1 MGPAFSGFM
10 QIAYVTTDLD
20 KAMALYRDRYNVP
33 SFFTVNGEL
42 PVEFHGGPALL
53 KLRYAIADVAG
64 VQIELIEPLPG
75 CVPLYFEG
83 LPESGKA
90 GDLAIAFHHV
100 SVPLPGDEAR
110 WDGFAGELAAHDRTI
125 AMRARVSE
133 TAGFLYVDDRKALGH
148 YTEYVWNTGKNRLKA
163 VTPGYFDPV

>member
-1 MGPAFSGFM
+1 MGPAFSGFT

-20 KAMALYRDRYNVP
+20 KAMALYRERFNVP
-33 SFFTVNGEL
+33 SFL
-42 PVEFHGGPALL
+42 ALSGDIDVAYRGDTARL

-100 SVPLPGDEAR
+100 SVPLPGDAAR
-110 WDGFAGELAAHDRTI
+110 WDGFADELAAQGREI
-125 AMRARVSE
+125 AMSARVSE
-133 TAGFLYVDDRKALGH
+133 SSGFLYVDDRAALGH
-148 YTEYVWNTGKNRLKA
+148 YVEYVWNAGPNRLK
-163 VTPGYFDPV
+163 VITPGYFDPV